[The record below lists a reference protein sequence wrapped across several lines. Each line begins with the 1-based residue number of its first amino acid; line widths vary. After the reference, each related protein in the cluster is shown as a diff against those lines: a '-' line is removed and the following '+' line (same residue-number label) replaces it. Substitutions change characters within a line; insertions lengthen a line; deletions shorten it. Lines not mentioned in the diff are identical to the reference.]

1 MNLAAANELGLRVI
15 DALQPFCR
23 RIMVAGSVRRE
34 RAHVND
40 LDVVLISAGLDA
52 TNLIMERIE
61 QNWDLVTGRRPN
73 PQNVIFR
80 SRKSGFQL
88 DLFFAHPGVEDLY
101 EKIPSNWGAVL
112 LCRTGSKFHNQQLC
126 QHAIGRG
133 LKFAPLRGVMRGE
146 EIIASETEEA
156 IYEALG
162 VPFIDPTDRE
172 AFPSVPLV
180 SSVL

>member
-1 MNLAAANELGLRVI
+1 MNLPDASNLGLRVI
-15 DALQPFCR
+15 DALQPYCR
-23 RIMVAGSVRRE
+23 KIMIAGSVRRQ

-40 LDVVLISAGLDA
+40 LDVVLIPAGLAA

-61 QNWDLVTGRRPN
+61 QNWDLVTGRQAN

-88 DLFFAHPGVEDLY
+88 DLFFAHERIEDL
-101 EKIPSNWGAVL
+101 ISTVPSNWGAVL

-126 QHAIGRG
+126 QHALGKG
-133 LKFAPLRGVMRGE
+133 LQFAPQRGVIKDN
-146 EIIASETEEA
+146 EIIASETEEQ

-162 VPFIDPTDRE
+162 VPFREPTERE
-172 AFPSVPLV
+172 EFRC
-180 SSVL
+180 